1 MGCTGLGANDF
12 YVVRAQVVYA
22 GSNSSSTENQRI
34 FCNGQPLTS
43 LLAAPNKRRCDL
55 ETGCLYVVV
64 RSCLWGVG
72 ARGQVGSRAA
82 GCGLAAR
89 PLPAHHRR
97 TRRKY
102 VPVGS
107 YAASMPRKVPR
118 RWTGKDPSRESVC
131 TFASKSMRCAVWIT
145 LGPTGF
151 SPPSRCK
158 RDSRQ
163 ASTRDRPTSLL
174 PRLSNKLSGKQPT
187 NCLVRCPR
195 RLRDRVAA
203 WMPPPSLHGRIHGVS
218 RKR

>member
-1 MGCTGLGANDF
+1 MGCTGLGAND
-12 YVVRAQVVYA
+12 YVVRAQVVDA
-22 GSNSSSTENQRI
+22 GSDSSSTENQRI
-34 FCNGQPLTS
+34 LCNGQPLTS
-43 LLAAPNKRRCDL
+43 LLAASNRPRCDL
-55 ETGCLYVVV
+55 ESGYLYVVA

-72 ARGQVGSRAA
+72 ARGQIGSRAA

-89 PLPAHHRR
+89 PLPAQHRR

-102 VPVGS
+102 VHVGS

-118 RWTGKDPSRESVC
+118 RWTGKDASRESVC
-131 TFASKSMRCAVWIT
+131 TFASKSLRCVVRIT
-145 LGPTGF
+145 IGPTGF
-151 SPPSRCK
+151 LPPSHCK
-158 RDSRQ
+158 RNSRQ

-203 WMPPPSLHGRIHGVS
+203 WMPPPSLHGWIHGVS